1 MKASDVRAIYNLSV
15 DKRSPILRS
24 LVLILC
30 RSQVWVTCLSS
41 GILLSRPLT
50 SFCSSF
56 SFWTHGWIPRRTMR
70 GNGPCG
76 VLPVFLASLQKWTT
90 LEWVG
95 ACPGAWAFIPTLTPN
110 FTYYL
115 ASITH
120 PFPLFPQLHPL
131 FVSCASHILSFLPWS
146 FSLLTNSIPFRLV
159 QLDSIHLIK
168 QLLNTHFVSGTMV
181 GVTVDIWPRQF
192 PVFMDLYS
200 PLGREA
206 CIEQT

>member
-24 LVLILC
+24 FVLILC

-95 ACPGAWAFIPTLTPN
+95 ACPGAWALIPTLTPN

-120 PFPLFPQLHPL
+120 PSPLFPH
-131 FVSCASHILSFLPWS
+131 SILY
-146 FSLLTNSIPFRLV
+146 FSLVNPIFSLFSLG
-159 QLDSIHLIK
+159 L
-168 QLLNTHFVSGTMV
+168 
-181 GVTVDIWPRQF
+181 F
-192 PVFMDLYS
+192 PYS
-200 PLGREA
+200 PIQFHFAWFSWIPPISSSSYWTLTLRQA
-206 CIEQT
+206 PW